1 MAIWGILLMIAVGIA
16 CYCFGNL
23 HGMAWKDKNNAPVD
37 KARQDYIAAL
47 DSCRHCVLLLWQFT
61 RHGMEG

>member
-47 DSCRHCVLLLWQFT
+47 ERRCETLKELWEKA
-61 RHGMEG
+61 RVDK